1 MIPYDPDKARQLLT
15 DAGLGS
21 GASMSI
27 DAQILIAPHLKPVL
41 EATIGLWG
49 DVGVDTDVRTIE
61 VNVWRDRL
69 YGRATEGRPGAFLM
83 GWSSFLYEAALAL
96 QWHVSTNPYDLWAN
110 PKFDELFAAV
120 NREVDGET
128 RNQLYRELM
137 QEERIESGGA
147 LGAGAVGV
155 HRREPGHLRLP
166 QRPHRP
172 GALHP
177 VDDSVGAV
185 REFRPGLTAERDVR
199 CEGARRTGPPL
210 CLPAGPP
217 APSPLAASPGWRCV
231 APTLPA
237 RVPRVAR
244 RMEVRECGAPHAGG
258 ADTISGSARRV
269 NRGGRVVEAAGAGGL

>member
-1 MIPYDPDKARQLLT
+1 MRPPSA
-15 DAGLGS
+15 
-21 GASMSI
+21 
-27 DAQILIAPHLKPVL
+27 
-41 EATIGLWG
+41 LWK

-147 LGAGAVGV
+147 PRGGAVGV

-166 QRPHRP
+166 RRPHRRVE
-172 GALHP
+172 LHP

-185 REFRPGLTAERDVR
+185 REHRPGLGP
-199 CEGARRTGPPL
+199 GATLSARGPGSPGPLSYLPPGPP
-210 CLPAGPP
+210 PP
-217 APSPLAASPGWRCV
+217 A
-231 APTLPA
+231 
-237 RVPRVAR
+237 
-244 RMEVRECGAPHAGG
+244 AGR
-258 ADTISGSARRV
+258 RRV
-269 NRGGRVVEAAGAGGL
+269 SIGR